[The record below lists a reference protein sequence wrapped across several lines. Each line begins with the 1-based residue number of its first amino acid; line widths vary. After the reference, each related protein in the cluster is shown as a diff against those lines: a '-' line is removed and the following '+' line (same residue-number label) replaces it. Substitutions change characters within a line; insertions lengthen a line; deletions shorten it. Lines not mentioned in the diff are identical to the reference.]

1 MSRYFDNVGH
11 ELALTEEVGRGGEG
25 SVHGLAGRPHVVAK
39 IYRQIPDASRV
50 DKLTA
55 MIARLAEAP
64 DLAQYCAWPQAL
76 VYDGDGQ
83 CAGFLMA
90 RIEEHSAVH
99 DVYAP
104 EQRKAIHPTMGWN
117 FLVRIAA
124 NAARMFASLHRHGV
138 LVGDVNER
146 NLLIGSDATVR
157 LVDCDSFQVIDGD
170 RIFRTAVGVIDY
182 TPPELQGADFSVIV
196 REPNHDRF
204 GLAVIIFKLLFM
216 GRHPYSGGATG
227 ELALAIREL
236 QYDYGELSARIRHLV
251 PLTVLSDMLNDLFLC
266 AFGPEGTRADGR
278 PSAEAWLSALDS
290 FEHSLVECR
299 VEPLHRHPLHATRC
313 IWCQIETGLQY
324 AYFAP
329 PRQPNYV
336 SVWSAELQQLDPLE
350 AEFQAISSPLA
361 PEEYVSPT
369 IFSNALQMGA
379 RALASEPAPNVSAW
393 YVRVLGFLL
402 VLAGVAIAISHWR
415 RGVALGAVGATT
427 ALAGLLWTRSG
438 KKPWQ
443 LQCAQL
449 RIQLDNLADF
459 EREWRGEAHRF
470 REQDRRVR
478 AVFAQLVERYL
489 ELDRARNVEAQRLTE
504 DTVRAEL
511 RGALAKYPLDG
522 AKILGVSPDR
532 INALLIR
539 GVLTAAELERSKLQ
553 TVPGMSD
560 SVIDA
565 FIHWRQTLEAQVGG
579 RQRQPASHAQFAAI
593 DSNFSH
599 LRDNLRWDMMLTLEK
614 LQAGNLQADSRLA
627 QLYADAEQ
635 YAEGTLALG
644 VALLR
649 QTGHAI

>member
-1 MSRYFDNVGH
+1 MSRYFDTLGR
-11 ELALTEEVGRGGEG
+11 ELAFTEEVGRGGEG
-25 SVHGLAGRPHVVAK
+25 TVHGVAGRPYEVAK
-39 IYRQIPDASRV
+39 IYREIPDASRV

-55 MIARLAEAP
+55 MIARLAKAP
-64 DLAQYCAWPQAL
+64 DLAEYCAWPQAL
-76 VYDGDGQ
+76 VYNQDQQ
-83 CAGFLMA
+83 CTGFLMA

-146 NLLIGSDATVR
+146 NLLIGRDATVR
-157 LVDCDSFQVIDGD
+157 LVDCDSFQIIDGD
-170 RIFRTAVGVIDY
+170 RVFRTAVGVVDY
-182 TPPELQGADFSVIV
+182 TPPELQGADFSTVN

-204 GLAVIIFKLLFM
+204 GLAVIVFKLLFM

-251 PLTVLSDMLNDLFLC
+251 PLTVLSVTLMDLFTC
-266 AFGPEGTRADGR
+266 AFGPDGVRQEGR
-278 PSAEAWLSALDS
+278 PGAEVWLSALDA

-299 VEPLHRHPLHATRC
+299 VEPLHRHPLHAARC

-329 PRQPNYV
+329 PRQANYV
-336 SVWSAELQQLDPLE
+336 SVWSAELQLLDPLE
-350 AEFQAISSPLA
+350 DEFQQISSPLA

-369 IFSNALQMGA
+369 IFLNALQLGA
-379 RALASEPAPNVSAW
+379 RALATEPAPNVRAW
-393 YVRVLGFLL
+393 YVRVLGFLII
-402 VLAGVAIAISHWR
+402 LAGAAIAVSNGR
-415 RGVALGAVGATT
+415 RGLWLGALGGTAVISGFA
-427 ALAGLLWTRSG
+427 WTRAG
-438 KKPWQ
+438 KRPWQ

-449 RIQLDNLADF
+449 RLQLDILADF
-459 EREWRGEAHRF
+459 EREWRGEAYRF

-478 AVFAQLVERYL
+478 AVFAELVERYV
-489 ELDRARNVEAQRLTE
+489 ELDRQRNAEAQRLTE
-504 DTVRAEL
+504 DVVRAEL
-511 RGALAKYPLDG
+511 RGALAKFPLDG
-522 AKILGVSPDR
+522 AKIQGVHADR
-532 INALLIR
+532 VNALLIR
-539 GVLTAAELERSKLQ
+539 GVLTAADLERSKLQ

-565 FIHWRQTLEAQVGG
+565 FINWRQTLESQLGG
-579 RQRQPASHAQFAAI
+579 RKRQPASHAQFAAI

-599 LRDNLRWDMMLTLEK
+599 LRDNLRWEMMLTLEK

-635 YAEGTLALG
+635 HAEGTQAIA
-644 VALLR
+644 VTLLR
-649 QTGHAI
+649 QTGHVV